1 MFSYE
6 KLNSVL
12 ASCDFFNAMKDMKQN
27 QLLCFMTLISRHFKR
42 EGPILLHHGN
52 IKCLMRLAKTTV
64 LLSFFID
71 FMTKRQ
77 INGLQTCY
85 VILFLKN
92 QANSYMFHSYEWT
105 NENMNLLLKTEG
117 KKKPWMKRVIPK

>member
-1 MFSYE
+1 
-6 KLNSVL
+6 
-12 ASCDFFNAMKDMKQN
+12 
-27 QLLCFMTLISRHFKR
+27 
-42 EGPILLHHGN
+42 
-52 IKCLMRLAKTTV
+52 MRLAKTTV

-85 VILFLKN
+85 VTLFLKN

-117 KKKPWMKRVIPK
+117 KKPMNEKGNSQVIDKTAW

>member
-52 IKCLMRLAKTTV
+52 NAWWDWQKQLFYYVFLLISWQRDKLMAFKLIMSYVFEKPSE
-64 LLSFFID
+64 LLHVS
-71 FMTKRQ
+71 
-77 INGLQTCY
+77 
-85 VILFLKN
+85 
-92 QANSYMFHSYEWT
+92 
-105 NENMNLLLKTEG
+105 
-117 KKKPWMKRVIPK
+117 

>member
-1 MFSYE
+1 MFSNE

-52 IKCLMRLAKTTV
+52 NAWWDWQKQLFYSVFSLISWQRDKLMAFKLIMSYRFWKTKLTPTC
-64 LLSFFID
+64 FIV
-71 FMTKRQ
+71 M
-77 INGLQTCY
+77 
-85 VILFLKN
+85 
-92 QANSYMFHSYEWT
+92 
-105 NENMNLLLKTEG
+105 NEQMKTWICFWKQKE
-117 KKKPWMKRVIPK
+117 KKPWMKRVIPK

>member
-12 ASCDFFNAMKDMKQN
+12 ASCYFFNAMKDMKQN

-52 IKCLMRLAKTTV
+52 NA
-64 LLSFFID
+64 
-71 FMTKRQ
+71 
-77 INGLQTCY
+77 
-85 VILFLKN
+85 
-92 QANSYMFHSYEWT
+92 
-105 NENMNLLLKTEG
+105 
-117 KKKPWMKRVIPK
+117 